1 MRLEVGSTHYIYH
14 VDTDREW
21 LANKESCEEV
31 EQLIQEQILDPSL
44 QLNVKEEPTKGSL
57 VSSSIITVDDD
68 QETKAIDI
76 VIINP

>member
-21 LANKESCEEV
+21 LANKESWEEV
-31 EQLIQEQILDPSL
+31 EQLIQEQILDPSM
-44 QLNVKEEPTKGSL
+44 QGNVKEEPAKGSL

-76 VIINP
+76 VIKTP